1 MDSTKSFKSYSKA
14 DELEEQTYRKKTRK
28 RMITIV
34 FSTIIL
40 IAIIIGAV
48 LGTIFPVKSSKS
60 LENPATYTA
69 RENINA
75 ICNVTQYPD
84 SCDSSIAALRSS
96 SNATNQNPGPAEIF
110 RLSMQVAVNELI
122 RLLSLLQKIISSY
135 VNTDPL
141 VRGALEDCDTLFKDA
156 VEYIN
161 ESISSVQV
169 GQGEKMLLSAAKIND
184 ILTWLS
190 SAITNQETC
199 LDGLTEAAN
208 QTVIRQE
215 VEHAMRN
222 STEFSSNSLAIA
234 SQIMTI
240 LHRFQVPIHRK
251 LLKLDSQGH
260 IYESDW
266 GFPHW
271 VHSGDRRLLQEENP
285 KPDLTVAQDGTGD
298 FRTINEAVEL
308 IPKKN
313 KSRYVIYVKE
323 GLYLENVKIDK
334 DYWNVMIYG
343 DGMYKTIVSGSLNKV
358 DGTPTFSS
366 GTVTVTGDGF
376 IARDIGFQNTAG
388 PQGEQALAL
397 YVASDHSVF
406 YRCSIAGYQDTLYA
420 LSLRQFYRDCD
431 IYGTIDFIFGNA
443 AAVFQSCTLA
453 LRRPHGGYNVI
464 LANGRSDP
472 GQNTGFSIQ
481 NCRIVPSSDFSPVKH
496 SFNSYLGR
504 PWKQYSRAVVMESTI
519 DDAIASR
526 GWIEWPG
533 AGAYSKSLYFGEYAN
548 GGPGAGTS
556 GRVTWPGFHVIGP
569 DEAVKFTVDKF
580 IAGTLWLPSTGV
592 TFDSGLQ

>member
-1 MDSTKSFKSYSKA
+1 MIIIVPST
-14 DELEEQTYRKKTRK
+14 
-28 RMITIV
+28 V
-34 FSTIIL
+34 IL
-40 IAIIIGAV
+40 IVIIIGAV
-48 LGTIFPVKSSKS
+48 LGTLFPVKNSKS
-60 LENPATYTA
+60 QENPATYSA
-69 RENINA
+69 EDINI
-75 ICNVTQYPD
+75 ICNVTWYPD
-84 SCDSSIAALRSS
+84 FCDSSIAALRSS
-96 SNATNQNPGPAEIF
+96 SNDTNPNPGPAEIF
-110 RLSMQVAVNELI
+110 TLSMQVALNH
-122 RLLSLLQKIISSY
+122 SL
-135 VNTDPL
+135 D
-141 VRGALEDCDTLFKDA
+141 DCETLFKDA
-156 VEYIN
+156 IEYIN

-169 GQGEKMLLSAAKIND
+169 GQYEKMLLVKAKIND
-184 ILTWLS
+184 MRTWLS

-199 LDGLTEAAN
+199 LDGLLEAADH
-208 QTVIRQE
+208 TAIRQE
-215 VEHAMRN
+215 VEYAMRN

-234 SQIMTI
+234 SHIMTI
-240 LHRFQVPIHRK
+240 LQHFQ
-251 LLKLDSQGH
+251 
-260 IYESDW
+260 
-266 GFPHW
+266 
-271 VHSGDRRLLQEENP
+271 VHSGDRRSLQEENP
-285 KPDLTVAQDGTGD
+285 KPDLTVAQDSTGD
-298 FRTINEAVEL
+298 FRTISQAVEL

-313 KSRYVIYVKE
+313 ISRFIIYVKE
-323 GLYLENVKIDK
+323 GVYLENVKIDK

-343 DGMYKTIVSGSLNKV
+343 DGMYKTIISGSLNKV

-366 GTVTVTGDGF
+366 GTFTVTGDGF

-420 LSLRQFYRDCD
+420 LSLRQFYRECD

-443 AAVFQSCTLA
+443 AAVFQSCTLS
-453 LRRPHGGYNVI
+453 LRRPHGGGYNVI

-533 AGAYSKSLYFGEYAN
+533 AGGYSKSLYFAEYAN
-548 GGPGAGTS
+548 AGPGAGTS
-556 GRVTWPGFHVIGP
+556 GRVTWPGFHVIGR
-569 DEAVKFTVDKF
+569 DEATKFTVDKF
-580 IAGTLWLPSTGV
+580 IAGSLWLPSTGV
-592 TFDSGLQ
+592 TFDAGLQ